1 MEELIKNIRE
11 LLPSKFDFIVS
22 ISTIGIDVIFAEEV
36 YEPNTIIVTYGIE
49 EFAYLNLMSMEW
61 TKEIDYG
68 FVLDELKAIYDIA
81 RYLEDNKQYVTK
93 LMEGF

>member
-1 MEELIKNIRE
+1 MEELIKNIRG

-49 EFAYLNLMSMEW
+49 DFAYLNLTSMEW
-61 TKEIDYG
+61 TKEMDYG
-68 FVLDELKAIYDIA
+68 FGLDELKAIYDIA
-81 RYLEDNKQYVTK
+81 RYLDDNKQYITK
-93 LMEGF
+93 LMEEF